1 MENGLLDKAVK
12 LAEAGMT
19 AADINKI
26 IDAEIAG
33 KKDPEPKPD
42 DKKEPEGKED
52 KKDPDDKKEP
62 EGKEDKKDPDERDEK
77 IAELE
82 KQLKAAQD
90 AARRSGGGESREEQ
104 DKKAYTSLLSKIKN
118 F

>member
-33 KKDPEPKPD
+33 KKDPEPK
-42 DKKEPEGKED
+42 
-52 KKDPDDKKEP
+52 PDDKKEP

>member
-33 KKDPEPKPD
+33 KKDPEPNPD
-42 DKKEPEGKED
+42 DKKEPEGKGE
-52 KKDPDDKKEP
+52 DKKEP
-62 EGKEDKKDPDERDEK
+62 EGKGEDKKDPDERDEK